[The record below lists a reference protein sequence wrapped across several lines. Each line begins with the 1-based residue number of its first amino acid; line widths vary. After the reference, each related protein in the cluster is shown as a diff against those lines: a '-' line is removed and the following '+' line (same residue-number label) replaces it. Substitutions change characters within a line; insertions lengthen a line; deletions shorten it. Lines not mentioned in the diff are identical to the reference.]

1 MTIEEMK
8 NRKKELGYSCEQL
21 SQLSGVPLGTV
32 QKLFSGITRSP
43 RRSTV
48 AALEAVLKKRNGRYD
63 MPDQNGRY
71 MMVSDVAVE
80 YGVSDKVPE
89 KRDKNN
95 EKSISDDVKS
105 GVWSRQGTYTVD
117 DYLEL
122 PDDIRV
128 ELIDGVLYEM
138 HAPTAVHQIISMEL
152 SAELHD
158 HIKKN
163 HGKCRVF
170 TAPFDIQLNKDDKT
184 MVQPDI
190 LVICKR
196 SGYTAERGI
205 GAPDLVI
212 EILSRSTRS
221 RDMLLKL
228 NKYADAGVREYWIID
243 PDDRKIIVYYFEDD
257 SLSGIYDFN
266 EKIPVR
272 IWNGSCVIDFSMIN
286 KEIDAAEEEMNR

>member
-8 NRKKELGYSCEQL
+8 NRKNELGYSCEQL
-21 SQLSGVPLGTV
+21 SQMSGVPLGTV
-32 QKLFSGITRSP
+32 QKIFSGITKSP

-48 AALEAVLKKRNGRYD
+48 AALEAVLKKRNSRYD
-63 MPDQNGRY
+63 ISDQNGRY
-71 MMVSDVAVE
+71 MMVSDVAVD
-80 YGVSDKVPE
+80 YGVSDKAPE
-89 KRDKNN
+89 EKYKNK
-95 EKSISDDVKS
+95 EKSISDDVKT

-138 HAPTAVHQIISMEL
+138 HAPAAVHQIISMEL

-205 GAPDLVI
+205 GAPDLVM

-266 EKIPVR
+266 DKIPVR
-272 IWNGSCVIDFSMIN
+272 IWNGSCVIDFSLIN

>member
-272 IWNGSCVIDFSMIN
+272 IWNGSCVIDFFMIN